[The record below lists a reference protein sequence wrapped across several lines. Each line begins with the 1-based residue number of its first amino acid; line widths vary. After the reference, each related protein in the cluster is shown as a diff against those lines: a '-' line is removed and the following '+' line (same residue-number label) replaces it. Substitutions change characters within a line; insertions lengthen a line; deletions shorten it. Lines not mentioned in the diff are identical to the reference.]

1 MVIHTSK
8 NSLIKALSTHRIA
21 ALQANKT
28 LSVGFVP
35 TMGAL
40 HPGHLTLVQTAL
52 EENDLVVVSIFV
64 NPTQFNNSVD
74 LEKYP
79 RNPKKDIAELE
90 KIPGEII
97 VFLPEVSDLYGNT
110 PISDKYDFKGLDQ
123 VMEGEHRAGH
133 FNGVGTVLNKFF
145 RIINPDK
152 AYFGEKDYQQ
162 LQIVKRLVEI
172 ENLPIQIVGCPI
184 LRENNGLAMSSRNE
198 RLSAAQF
205 NEAAIIHKI
214 LTEVQ
219 EKFSSH
225 SIAQL
230 HQFVVE
236 RFLTNQGIELEY
248 FEIVNEATLMSIN
261 EKNPAVRYRAFIAA
275 FVGEVRL
282 IDNISLN

>member
-1 MVIHTSK
+1 MVIHTTK
-8 NSLIKALSTHRIA
+8 NSLIKALSTKRIA
-21 ALQANKT
+21 ALQANKS

-40 HPGHLTLVQTAL
+40 HHGHLTLVQKAL

-64 NPTQFNNSVD
+64 NPTQFNNSID

-79 RNPKKDIAELE
+79 RNPEKDMAELE
-90 KIPGEII
+90 KIHGEII
-97 VFLPEVSDLYGNT
+97 VFLPEVSDLYGT
-110 PISDKYDFKGLDQ
+110 IASSEEYDFNGLDQ
-123 VMEGEHRAGH
+123 VMEGQHREGH
-133 FNGVGTVLNKFF
+133 FNGVGTILNKFF
-145 RIINPDK
+145 RIIKPEK

-162 LQIVKRLVEI
+162 LQIVRRLVEI
-172 ENLPIQIVGCPI
+172 EKLPIQIIGCPI

-205 NEAAIIHKI
+205 NEAAIIHKT
-214 LTEVQ
+214 LTEVR
-219 EKFSSH
+219 EKFPTH

-230 HQFVVE
+230 HEFVAE
-236 RFLTNQGIELEY
+236 RFLLIPGIELEY
-248 FEIVNEATLMSIN
+248 FEIVNEATLTSIN
-261 EKNPAVRYRAFIAA
+261 EKIPSVHYRAFIAA